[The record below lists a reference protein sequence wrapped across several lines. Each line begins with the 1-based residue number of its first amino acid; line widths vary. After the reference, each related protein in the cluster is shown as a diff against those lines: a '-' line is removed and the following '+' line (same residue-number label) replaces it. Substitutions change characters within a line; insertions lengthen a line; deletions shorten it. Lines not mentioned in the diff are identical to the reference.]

1 MSDLIDEITE
11 MTSEGILNWILLL
24 TIFSIIT
31 VIGNCAGYKH
41 PISDSLVGIVI
52 LSSIVLLSVFLE
64 RKLPIKIPSIIFII
78 IISIIVAFPAM
89 PSSHFVLYYV
99 SQMEILSIGTVFI
112 GYVGIGLI
120 GNETEFKEDR
130 LRVIIFT
137 ILVILSS
144 YMGYAMVDMLF

>member
-41 PISDSLVGIVI
+41 PIRFFSWNSDFII
-52 LSSIVLLSVFLE
+52 YCPFKRFLE

-78 IISIIVAFPAM
+78 IIGIIVAFPAM
-89 PSSHFVLYYV
+89 PTSHFVLYYV
-99 SQMEILSIGTVFI
+99 SQIEILSIGTVFI

-144 YMGYAMVDMLF
+144 YMGYAMVDMLV

>member
-1 MSDLIDEITE
+1 M
-11 MTSEGILNWILLL
+11 
-24 TIFSIIT
+24 
-31 VIGNCAGYKH
+31 
-41 PISDSLVGIVI
+41 I

-78 IISIIVAFPAM
+78 IIGIIVAFPAM
-89 PSSHFVLYYV
+89 PTSHFVLYYV
-99 SQMEILSIGTVFI
+99 SQIEILSIGTVFI